1 MRGILGLEA
10 KDNEVKKMV
19 VQISDYRDK
28 NSVEDKRYRGTSV
41 INGMGIRPL
50 YTRHRGV
57 SWGGDNGNETL
68 YLIKL
73 EKHGVKWRGYDNAP
87 IQMGGE

>member
-1 MRGILGLEA
+1 
-10 KDNEVKKMV
+10 MV

-57 SWGGDNGNETL
+57 SWGVDNGNETL

-73 EKHGVKWRGYDNAP
+73 EKHGVNGGGTTMLLFKWVGNDGDENKVHRVPKAV
-87 IQMGGE
+87 